1 MTSVFPISY
10 FGNIA
15 YFEELVNSENPVLE
29 TKEHFVKQTL
39 RTRCEIPTANGVLQL
54 TIPVVRK
61 NGSKT
66 SMEDVEISYD
76 IDWRKSHWKAIESAY
91 ASAPFFEY
99 YGIEVEELIYQD
111 EKNLVQFDLNC
122 TKRIL
127 DWLSIDLPLD
137 TTLEYLDPTSVKDF
151 RSTDFSKPLEMRS
164 YQQVF
169 TKPTEFIANLSIL
182 DLIFCEGPMARKW
195 IHNS

>member
-1 MTSVFPISY
+1 MTSVFPIAY

-15 YFEELVNSENPVLE
+15 YFKELANSENPILE

-39 RTRCEIPTANGVLQL
+39 RTRCEIPTANGLLQL
-54 TIPVVRK
+54 TVPVIRK
-61 NGSKT
+61 DGSKT
-66 SMEDVEISYD
+66 AMENVEISYD
-76 IDWRKSHWKAIESAY
+76 TDWRKSHWKAIESAY

-99 YGIEVEELIYQD
+99 YGVEVEELIYQD

-122 TKRIL
+122 TQRIL
-127 DWLSIDLPLD
+127 DWLSIDTPLQAS
-137 TTLEYLDPTSVKDF
+137 LEYLDPTTVIDF
-151 RSTDFSKPLEMRS
+151 RSSDFSKPNEIKP

-169 TKPTEFIANLSIL
+169 AKPTEFISNVSIL

-195 IHNS
+195 IHSS